1 VIPEDEDQ
9 CQASEKV
16 DSVIAFSRHGGGL
29 LNGFEVGASGGTKGC
44 TPLIGGAQG
53 AGNRRQ
59 LQSVGITECLKHCQ
73 GTTACL
79 KARQPHDL

>member
-29 LNGFEVGASGGTKGC
+29 LNGFEVGTGRHKGNA
-44 TPLIGGAQG
+44 PHIGGAQG
-53 AGNRRQ
+53 AVIWG
-59 LQSVGITECLKHCQ
+59 
-73 GTTACL
+73 
-79 KARQPHDL
+79 